1 MPVKPPP
8 EVEVVLG
15 PVLVESETP
24 VDEEPEAPFTRIYI
38 YRNEEKKRRE
48 STPSTDSSS

>member
-1 MPVKPPP
+1 MFKLPP

-24 VDEEPEAPFTRIYI
+24 VDEEPMPFTRIYI
-38 YRNEEKKRRE
+38 YRNEEKRIN
-48 STPSTDSSS
+48 SQ